1 MFFVLLILWL
11 VMNGRV
17 TLELVIFG
25 VILAGLV
32 TLFAVKVIGYSI
44 EKEKAIY
51 HNIPIYLLYVVNL
64 ISEIIKSTLAVMG
77 VILSGEK
84 PDPVIIEFDSGLDSR
99 FKNVLLANSITLTP
113 GTYTLFVTGD
123 HFVVHC
129 LKQEYS
135 VGMGD
140 ASFIRILRRLK

>member
-11 VMNGRV
+11 VLNGRI
-17 TLELVIFG
+17 TLELMIFG
-25 VILAGLV
+25 VILAALV

-44 EKEKAIY
+44 EKEKTIY

-64 ISEIIKSTLAVMG
+64 ISEIIKSTFAVMG

-113 GTYTLFVTGD
+113 GTYTLFMRGD

>member
-11 VMNGRV
+11 VMNGRI
-17 TLELVIFG
+17 TLELMIFG
-25 VILAGLV
+25 VILAALV

-44 EKEKAIY
+44 EKEKTIY

-64 ISEIIKSTLAVMG
+64 ISEIIKSTFAVMG

-113 GTYTLFVTGD
+113 GTYTLFMRGD

>member
-11 VMNGRV
+11 VLNGRI
-17 TLELVIFG
+17 TLELMIFG
-25 VILAGLV
+25 VILAALV

-44 EKEKAIY
+44 EKEKTIY

-64 ISEIIKSTLAVMG
+64 ISEIIKSTFAVMG

-113 GTYTLFVTGD
+113 GTYTLFMRGN

>member
-11 VMNGRV
+11 IMNGRI
-17 TLELVIFG
+17 TLELMIFG
-25 VILAGLV
+25 VILAALV

-44 EKEKAIY
+44 EKEKTIY

-64 ISEIIKSTLAVMG
+64 ISEIIKSTFAVMG

-113 GTYTLFVTGD
+113 GTYTLFMRGD

>member
-11 VMNGRV
+11 VMNGRI

-25 VILAGLV
+25 VLLAGLV

-44 EKEKAIY
+44 EKEKTIY
-51 HNIPIYLLYVVNL
+51 HNIPIYLHYVVNL
-64 ISEIIKSTLAVMG
+64 ISEIIKSTIAVMG

-129 LKQEYS
+129 LKEEYS

>member
-1 MFFVLLILWL
+1 MFLVLFILWL

>member
-11 VMNGRV
+11 VMNGRI

-25 VILAGLV
+25 VLLAGLV

-44 EKEKAIY
+44 EKEKTIY
-51 HNIPIYLLYVVNL
+51 HNIPIYLHYVVNL
-64 ISEIIKSTLAVMG
+64 ISEIIKSTIAVMG

-123 HFVVHC
+123 RFVVHC
-129 LKQEYS
+129 LKEEYS

>member
-25 VILAGLV
+25 VLLAGLV

-44 EKEKAIY
+44 EKEKTIY
-51 HNIPIYLLYVVNL
+51 HNIPIYLHYVVNL
-64 ISEIIKSTLAVMG
+64 ISEIIKSTIAVMG

-129 LKQEYS
+129 LKEEYS